1 MDTFLQDIRYSWRRL
16 LRAPGFALIA
26 IATLGLGI
34 GANTAIFSVINGV
47 LLKAPNGVT
56 EPDRL
61 VAIFTSDFS
70 GPLYGGSSYPDY
82 LDFAQQKDV
91 FSTVTAL
98 NWQSVNVARGTQL
111 MRLNA
116 EVTSANYFQLIGVQ
130 PAAGRFF
137 TPADS
142 AEAVVVL
149 SESVWRTQF
158 GRDPALVGSIV
169 TINGRPFTVIGIAA
183 PRFAG
188 ISAGVRVE
196 AWLPMHAATHI
207 SGELGA
213 RDDRGLSV
221 FARLQPNVSVP
232 AAQARLHVLQRNLYA
247 AYPEMWRDVK
257 GAGRTLTVL
266 TEQDA
271 RVPPNQRGTVITLA
285 AVLLGAVAFVLL
297 ICCANIANL
306 LLARASARE
315 REIAIRFSLGARR
328 LVVVRQL
335 LFESLILAVAG
346 GGFGLL
352 LALWTADL
360 IADWRPVDG
369 MPLSF
374 DVSIDARVMA
384 FTALISLATGLL
396 FGFAPA
402 WQTSHA
408 NLGGMLKG
416 ERTLGQT
423 RHRGRLRDG
432 LVAAQIAIALVLA
445 VSAGLLVRT
454 IRNASEVDAGFD
466 PSNTMVLMIDLET
479 QGYDEARNREFHRAF
494 KERMETMPGVQVT
507 MARRVPLAH
516 PGGRRGIRVVGYTP
530 QPGEDMEFPFNI
542 VGANYFETMSLPIVK
557 GRAFTDADRPGA
569 PEVVIV
575 NETFA
580 QRFWPGQDPIGKQ
593 LTMAGRTMLQ
603 VVGVAANGKYWQI
616 DEAPRPYFYLPAEQ
630 SFGGMAPHVKV
641 RSNLAQATDAIRE
654 QVRTL
659 DPQLPILSLASMESM
674 MARAVAPQ
682 RMAGGLVGLFAALSV
697 LLAGIGVYGVT
708 SVLVA
713 QRVPE
718 IGLRVALGAA
728 TSDVMRLIVGRAM
741 LVSSVGIVAGF
752 GLSAIAT
759 RGLESML
766 FGVSRFD
773 PIAFGAAAVIL
784 ATAALV
790 AGYLPAR
797 RAARVDP
804 LVALKN

>member
-1 MDTFLQDIRYSWRRL
+1 MDTLLQDIRYSWRRL

-61 VAIFTSDFS
+61 VTVFTSDFS
-70 GPLYGGSSYPDY
+70 GPLYGSSSYPDY
-82 LDFAQQKDV
+82 LDVAEQKDV

-116 EVTSANYFQLIGVQ
+116 EVTSANYFQLVGVQ

-149 SESVWRTQF
+149 GESVWRTQF
-158 GRDPALVGSIV
+158 GRDPGLVGSIV

-183 PRFAG
+183 ARFAG
-188 ISAGVRVE
+188 ISSGVRVE

-221 FARLQPNVSVP
+221 FARLQPNLSVA

-266 TEQDA
+266 SEQDA
-271 RVPPNQRGTVITLA
+271 RVPPDQRGTVITLA

-335 LFESLILAVAG
+335 LLESLILAVAG

-360 IADWRPVDG
+360 IADWRPLAG
-369 MPLSF
+369 LPLSF
-374 DVSIDARVMA
+374 DVSIDGRVMT

-416 ERTLGQT
+416 ERTIGQT
-423 RHRGRLRDG
+423 RQRGRLRDG
-432 LVAAQIAIALVLA
+432 LVAAQIAIALVLS
-445 VSAGLLVRT
+445 VGAGLLVRT
-454 IRNASEVDAGFD
+454 IRNAAEVDAGFD

-494 KERMETMPGVQVT
+494 KERLEAMPGVQVT

-542 VGANYFETMSLPIVK
+542 VGANYFETMRLPIVK

-593 LTMAGRTMLQ
+593 LTMAGRTTLQ
-603 VVGVAANGKYWQI
+603 VVGVAGNGKYWQI
-616 DEAPRPYFYLPAEQ
+616 EEAPRPYFYLPAEQ
-630 SFGGMAPHVKV
+630 NFGGMAPHVKA
-641 RSNLAQATDAIRE
+641 RDNLAQVTDAIRA
-654 QVRTL
+654 QVRTF
-659 DPQLPILSLASMESM
+659 DPQLPILSLATMESM

-741 LVSSVGIVAGF
+741 LVSTVGIIAGF

-759 RGLESML
+759 QGLESML
-766 FGVSRFD
+766 YGVTRFD
-773 PIAFGAAAVIL
+773 PIAFGAAAVLL
-784 ATAALV
+784 AVAALV

-804 LVALKN
+804 IVALKN